1 MAHTAGIIAVD
12 IWVIM
17 SLLRIITGVILLIM
31 TQPENNPQ
39 RPDILYV
46 EMMAITCRL
55 NLFSHTEYYGGVL
68 SHVP

>member
-1 MAHTAGIIAVD
+1 MALTAGIIAVD

-31 TQPENNPQ
+31 SQPENNPQ

-46 EMMAITCRL
+46 EMMAITCKL
-55 NLFSHTEYYGGVL
+55 NLSSHTENYGGVL
-68 SHVP
+68 LHVP

>member
-1 MAHTAGIIAVD
+1 MALTAGIIALD

-31 TQPENNPQ
+31 SQPENNPQ
-39 RPDILYV
+39 RPDLLYV
-46 EMMAITCRL
+46 EMMAITCKL
-55 NLFSHTEYYGGVL
+55 NLSSHTEYYGGVL